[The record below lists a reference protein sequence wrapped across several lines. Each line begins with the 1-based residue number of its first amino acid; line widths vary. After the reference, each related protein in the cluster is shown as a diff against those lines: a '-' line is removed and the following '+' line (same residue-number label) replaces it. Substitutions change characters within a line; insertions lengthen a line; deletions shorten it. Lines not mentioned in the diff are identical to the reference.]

1 MAFRHP
7 DLGPRR
13 DCTGLRGMSG
23 GGQSNAEKTRKVSS
37 PAVAKGLRGGG
48 LQQTSRP
55 SPAAGAGQR
64 REGSGSRGV
73 RGAASSRGSQVCWP
87 GSLRA
92 EAPQRPQ
99 PRGAA
104 STAGLAVCLELCPL
118 APAFPQTAS
127 LVRPQTG
134 AGGRR
139 AERAAPGGRGRRLP
153 RTEFREGQSAV
164 WGGGGERQP
173 RLCLPVCSHPQGS
186 SRSFCIPVPLA
197 LMGDPASLEYTWRRG
212 LRGASF
218 FLQNGHQGKSETKT
232 PGVWVQAEWRTQ
244 EHWPR
249 DSACRGDASH
259 T

>member
-164 WGGGGERQP
+164 WGGGRGEAAEALPSRLFSSPGVLPVFLHSRPP
-173 RLCLPVCSHPQGS
+173 RPHGRPSESRIYVEKGTSGRLLFPAEWAPGQVRNQDPRGLGTGRVAHTGALAPGLCLQGG
-186 SRSFCIPVPLA
+186 C
-197 LMGDPASLEYTWRRG
+197 
-212 LRGASF
+212 
-218 FLQNGHQGKSETKT
+218 
-232 PGVWVQAEWRTQ
+232 
-244 EHWPR
+244 
-249 DSACRGDASH
+249 
-259 T
+259 

>member
-164 WGGGGERQP
+164 WGGGAGRGSRGFAFPSVLIPRGPPGLSAFPSPSPSWATQRVSNIRGEGDFGAPPFSCRMGTRASQKP
-173 RLCLPVCSHPQGS
+173 RPRGLGTGRVAHTGALAPGLCLQGG
-186 SRSFCIPVPLA
+186 C
-197 LMGDPASLEYTWRRG
+197 
-212 LRGASF
+212 
-218 FLQNGHQGKSETKT
+218 
-232 PGVWVQAEWRTQ
+232 
-244 EHWPR
+244 
-249 DSACRGDASH
+249 
-259 T
+259 